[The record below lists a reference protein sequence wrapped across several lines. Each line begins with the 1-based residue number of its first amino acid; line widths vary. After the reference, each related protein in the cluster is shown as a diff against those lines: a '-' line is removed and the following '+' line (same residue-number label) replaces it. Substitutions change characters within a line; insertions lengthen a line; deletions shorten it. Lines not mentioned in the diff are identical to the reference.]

1 MAEPAA
7 DLAVLG
13 LFAGKRHLAGG
24 KSAVAIGKP
33 TIYRNSM
40 EIIGTCIDCWP
51 ASASL
56 TVNAF
61 CAVAMLGLAVYRS
74 A

>member
-1 MAEPAA
+1 
-7 DLAVLG
+7 
-13 LFAGKRHLAGG
+13 
-24 KSAVAIGKP
+24 
-33 TIYRNSM
+33 M

-61 CAVAMLGLAVYRS
+61 CAIAMLGLAVYRS
-74 A
+74 AETQEIAADNPRAAFCFFAPGILFSIIDGNSTDDIYIK